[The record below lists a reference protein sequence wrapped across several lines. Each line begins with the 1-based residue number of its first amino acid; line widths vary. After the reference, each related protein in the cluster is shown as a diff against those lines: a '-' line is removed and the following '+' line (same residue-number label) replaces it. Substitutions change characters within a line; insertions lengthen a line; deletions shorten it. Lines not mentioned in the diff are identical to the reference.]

1 MCKTWIVGK
10 DTLLN
15 KKGTLLEQNINR
27 MNPLDNFR
35 KHKTLMNKYRFLH
48 KSKSGKRKWVK
59 IWTSGLWLPRPG
71 RKE

>member
-1 MCKTWIVGK
+1 MCKTWIVGT

-15 KKGTLLEQNINR
+15 KKGTLPEQNINR
-27 MNPLDNFR
+27 MNPLDNFQKR
-35 KHKTLMNKYRFLH
+35 KTLMNKYRFLH
-48 KSKSGKRKWVK
+48 KSKSCNRKWVK